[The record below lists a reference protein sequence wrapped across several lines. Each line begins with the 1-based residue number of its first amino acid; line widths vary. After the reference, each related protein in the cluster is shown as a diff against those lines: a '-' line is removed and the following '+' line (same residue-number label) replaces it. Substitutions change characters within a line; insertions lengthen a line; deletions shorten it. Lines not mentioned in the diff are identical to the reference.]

1 MEVPTVYMREPIG
14 VDGALEATQAIHF
27 CSTDC
32 RERWQNWHPD
42 RAGTDAIGFDTDGE
56 LIDGEVCNA
65 CGAYFTDDPMGNLP
79 AVCPE
84 AVRGSEAWEA
94 SLSPSELV
102 KLAEKHGVDL

>member
-42 RAGTDAIGFDTDGE
+42 KEGTDAIGFNTDGE

-65 CGAYFTDDPMGNLP
+65 CGADL
-79 AVCPE
+79 
-84 AVRGSEAWEA
+84 EA
-94 SLSPSELV
+94 SMKPHDDEQEETL
-102 KLAEKHGVDL
+102 